1 MNKKILVI
9 VIILLFVCI
18 AVYPSTGKISKV
30 YSAYKSNNPPNVP
43 GNPIPFNSTL
53 NMSICPPNLSWS
65 GGDPDGDNVTYDVY
79 FGEDPF
85 NLLLVAQYINV
96 TWYQIPFL
104 LYFLTTY
111 YWKVDAEDEHGL
123 KTSGPIWNFKTEKNL
138 PPYPPRQPYPKDGE
152 PYAPQNVTLCWIG
165 GDPNECDIVTYDLYF
180 DDVYPPIN
188 LRSWNQT
195 ENCWPVPF
203 ELPLYVTYYWKV
215 VAWDS
220 GGLFTEGPI
229 WTFST
234 GRPPLPEVRIVNPR
248 EGYFHFSGVPLF
260 KNIFHFFADTANIG
274 GFRLRPIQVN
284 GTNGG
289 PDGDPLMVRLFI
301 NGEDKGAGTWNP
313 ETEYYEWQWTGWAL
327 GTYLL
332 EVWAE
337 DQYGYVTFDEI
348 SVWNFCF
355 IP

>member
-9 VIILLFVCI
+9 GIILLFVSV
-18 AVYPSTGKISKV
+18 AVYPSTGNISKV
-30 YSAYKSNNPPNVP
+30 ISVLNSNNPPNVP
-43 GNPIPFNSTL
+43 SNPIPFNGTL

-85 NLLLVAQYINV
+85 NLLLVAQDISDS
-96 TWYQIPFL
+96 WYQIPFL
-104 LYFLTTY
+104 LDFLTTY
-111 YWKVDAEDEHGL
+111 YWKVVAEDEHGL
-123 KTSGPIWNFKTEKNL
+123 TTSGPIWNFKTEKNY

-152 PYAPQNVTLCWIG
+152 PYAPINVTFCWVG
-165 GDPNECDIVTYDLYF
+165 GDPNECDNVTYDVYF
-180 DDVYPPIN
+180 DDYYPPYK
-188 LRSWNQT
+188 RVCNQT
-195 ENCWPVPF
+195 ETCWDPPF
-203 ELPLYVTYYWKV
+203 ILTPYKTYYWKV

-220 GGLFTEGPI
+220 GGLSTEGPI
-229 WTFST
+229 WTFTT
-234 GRPPLPEVRIVNPR
+234 GIPPLPEVEFANPR

-260 KNIFHFFADTANIG
+260 KTIFNFFADTVSIG

-289 PDGDPLMVRLFI
+289 PDGDPLMVWLYI
-301 NGEDKGAGTWNP
+301 NGEDKGLGTWNP

-337 DQYGYVTFDEI
+337 NQWGLVYYTKM